1 MKNEIVKMQ
10 VSKKQI
16 DKFQME
22 NEMLVDTNV
31 NLMNK
36 IKLIE
41 KESKMRCVG
50 LVIFYSLYSKINYL

>member
-1 MKNEIVKMQ
+1 MKKLVEKRKSENSSLQIK
-10 VSKKQI
+10 I
-16 DKFQME
+16 DKFQIE

-41 KESKMRCVG
+41 KDCKMKCVG
-50 LVIFYSLYSKINYL
+50 LVIFKLD

>member
-1 MKNEIVKMQ
+1 MQ
-10 VSKKQI
+10 VSKNKI

-36 IKLIE
+36 IKLTE
-41 KESKMRCVG
+41 KESKISCVE
-50 LVIFYSLYSKINYL
+50 LVIVIF